1 MADDQFAVFIIRM
14 IVVVENIGERIAEYA
29 CRLDKRD
36 AIVFLAVDRF
46 FPAIPGKP
54 DGYTSA
60 V

>member
-1 MADDQFAVFIIRM
+1 M